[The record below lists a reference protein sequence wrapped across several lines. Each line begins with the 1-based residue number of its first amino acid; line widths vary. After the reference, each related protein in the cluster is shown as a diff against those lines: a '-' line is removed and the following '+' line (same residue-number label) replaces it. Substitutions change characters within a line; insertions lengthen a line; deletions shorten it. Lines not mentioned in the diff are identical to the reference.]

1 MEGLGSMDSKL
12 VRIGTVYIPVQ
23 NLTAATDW
31 YVKHFGAVVSYSD
44 EDKAILNFADASF
57 FLVKARDGERNFFY
71 DVHEKKRFP
80 ITFEVDGL
88 DALISLQQQLKIGG
102 VKVGDVE
109 DRGHAGNNFVFED
122 LDGNVFDVWSEL
134 SRTYVK

>member
-1 MEGLGSMDSKL
+1 MKGWGSMDSKL

-31 YVKHFGAVVSYSD
+31 YVKHLGAVVSYSD

-57 FLVKARDGERNFFY
+57 FLVKARNGERNFFY

-88 DALISLQQQLKIGG
+88 DALIALQQQLKMDG
-102 VKVGDVE
+102 VQAGDVE

-134 SRTYVK
+134 SRTYAK

>member
-1 MEGLGSMDSKL
+1 MDSKL
-12 VRIGTVYIPVQ
+12 IRIGTVYIPVQ
-23 NLTAATDW
+23 HLEEATNW
-31 YVKHFGAVVSYSD
+31 YVNHLGAVVSYAD
-44 EDKAILNFADASF
+44 GDKAIINFADASF
-57 FLVKARDGERNFFY
+57 FLVKARVGERNYFY

-88 DALISLQQQLKIGG
+88 ESLTALQQQLKSGG
-102 VKVGDVE
+102 VQVGEVE

-134 SRTYVK
+134 SPSYVK

>member
-1 MEGLGSMDSKL
+1 MDSKL

-23 NLTAATDW
+23 NLTAAKDW
-31 YVKHFGAVVSYSD
+31 YVNHFGAVVSYSD

-57 FLVKARDGERNFFY
+57 FLVNARDGERNFFY
-71 DVHEKKRFP
+71 DVHQKKRFP

-88 DALISLQQQLKIGG
+88 DALITLQQQLKFSG
-102 VKVGDVE
+102 VQVGDIE

-134 SRTYVK
+134 SRTYAK